1 MSDEVL
7 EVPDSENLD
16 PFDPF
21 SAAEIAAQSVLEQVL
36 QEGGKLLYDSYIERK
51 SFSFAANAACEVL
64 VGEMKMCFVRHDA
77 GEERLPS
84 KRGTPQTP
92 QANAKADLTRP
103 HSTEASIGSTR
114 GPLESTPRPGSAP
127 AVAERFTPSPTGL
140 AAVDRKRETEE
151 AISGTTEGVLP
162 DEKLAPRDGWLLES
176 EPPRSRID
184 TWARACV
191 PIRKVLRKAE
201 HRKSAVPVKRSG
213 SRASVGSVSVPGS
226 RSPSRFGVHTL
237 AESSKEAEVQKPTR
251 NQQIP
256 LVDEREEDE
265 EEAMLRELKERE
277 ARKMRD
283 DQVRTERKAAEAEE
297 AKMAQIKDDK
307 KKQYAYDSD
316 GNVILVQPMQVHRL
330 PNPNPAPTFICKQEE
345 QSQEQKLPE
354 KKPARR
360 EKGRKRENSVEFKD
374 GFKKFLSQQPS
385 MMEAMMM
392 SAGVELEEN
401 HKTKKG
407 EKAKSNK
414 PSTMSRKEYE
424 EMTKG
429 SLPSQAAPTPPKASP
444 PPRKVSHVEVA
455 PGPASKDVQASTDKE
470 PMSPGQSEAKGLRSE
485 AGGAVKVPKAPDAP
499 RPIQPTPPS
508 GKRVPTK
515 RDGLGY
521 VLSTRERPR
530 INAGSRF
537 PGCAAQPPL
546 GATMGHGLA
555 PSPRKY
561 EEYYFPSATSHLAVD
576 DEEAELASPRKVEGQ
591 IVSKNPQLKTRL
603 FGRA

>member
-1 MSDEVL
+1 MSDEFAEPEL
-7 EVPDSENLD
+7 L
-16 PFDPF
+16 DPF

-64 VGEMKMCFVRHDA
+64 VGEMKMCFVRHDS
-77 GEERLPS
+77 GEERFPS
-84 KRGTPQTP
+84 KKGTPQSP
-92 QANAKADLTRP
+92 QPKADLTRP
-103 HSTEASIGSTR
+103 HSSEASIYSTR
-114 GPLESTPRPGSAP
+114 GLMESAPRPGSAP
-127 AVAERFTPSPTGL
+127 AVSERFSPSPTGK
-140 AAVDRKRETEE
+140 AVADRRETEE
-151 AISGTTEGVLP
+151 AAGEPDSGVPPG
-162 DEKLAPRDGWLLES
+162 EKLAPRDGWLLES

-191 PIRKVLRKAE
+191 PIRKVFRKADD
-201 HRKSAVPVKRSG
+201 RKNAVHVRRSG
-213 SRASVGSVSVPGS
+213 SRASNGSVSVPGS
-226 RSPSRFGVHTL
+226 RSPSHFGVHSH
-237 AESSKEAEVQKPTR
+237 AETSEVQKPSR

-256 LVDEREEDE
+256 IVDEREEDE
-265 EEAMLRELKERE
+265 EEALLRELKERE
-277 ARKMRD
+277 ARKLRD

-297 AKMAQIKDDK
+297 AKLAQIKDDK

-345 QSQEQKLPE
+345 VSQEQKLPE

-385 MMEAMMM
+385 MMEAMVM
-392 SAGVELEEN
+392 SPGVELEEN
-401 HKTKKG
+401 YRTKKG

-414 PSTMSRKEYE
+414 PTTMSRKEYE

-429 SLPSQAAPTPPKASP
+429 SGVPDQAAPPPKAP

-455 PGPASKDVQASTDKE
+455 PSPKEVQASTEQE
-470 PMSPGQSEAKGLRSE
+470 PTSPGQSEAKGLRSE
-485 AGGAVKVPKAPDAP
+485 AGAVKVPKAPAAP

-508 GKRVPTK
+508 ARVVKRE
-515 RDGLGY
+515 LGD

-530 INAGSRF
+530 VNAGSRF

-561 EEYYFPSATSHLAVD
+561 EEYYFPSAATSLLAVE
-576 DEEAELASPRKVEGQ
+576 EEAEISSPRKVEGQ

-603 FGRA
+603 FGSSRNI